1 MHRIHWDGPLPVE
14 GTAATVGEDEAA
26 HALRVKRMRIGE
38 AVELLDGS
46 GGVARGRVESVAG
59 GGGGRRGG
67 LVVRVTEVAHVGEV
81 QPRVEVWAA
90 TPKGSRVDEMVEGL
104 SEVGAAAW
112 IPLRAERSVV
122 EPRMTKL
129 DRLSRLAVESAK
141 QCGRAWFLR
150 IEQERTLADAV
161 AKADGTLVIV
171 ADASGT
177 GVGEVEEGHAALV
190 RVVIGPEG
198 GWATEELAIARE
210 AGAMVARFGPH
221 SMRVETAAVAAA
233 AVVINRFGAGRD

>member
-38 AVELLDGS
+38 AIELLDGS
-46 GGVARGRVESVAG
+46 GGVARGKVESVAG
-59 GGGGRRGG
+59 SGGGRRGG
-67 LVVRVTEVAHVGEV
+67 LVVRVERVRHEGEV
-81 QPRVEVWAA
+81 RPRVEVWAA
-90 TPKGSRVDEMVEGL
+90 TPKGARVDEMVEGL

-150 IEQERTLADAV
+150 IEQERTLRDALTR
-161 AKADGTLVIV
+161 ANGTRVIV
-171 ADASGT
+171 ADASG
-177 GVGEVEEGHAALV
+177 VGADEIERTETAVV
-190 RVVIGPEG
+190 RVVVGPEG
-198 GWATEELAIARE
+198 GWTAEELASARD
-210 AGAMVARFGPH
+210 AGAVVTRFGPH

-233 AVVINRFGAGRD
+233 AVVLNRFGSGPD